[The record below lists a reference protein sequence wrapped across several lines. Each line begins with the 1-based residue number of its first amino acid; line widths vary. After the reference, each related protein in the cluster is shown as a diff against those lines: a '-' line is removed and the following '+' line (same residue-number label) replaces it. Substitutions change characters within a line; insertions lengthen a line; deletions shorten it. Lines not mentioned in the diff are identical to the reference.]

1 LITFPA
7 VAIASFPKSSN
18 TESQINPLQDPNL
31 TTDETNQSKPK
42 RTCEDPGDES
52 PDYILVALKEE
63 EMRNDGKEGAVSPP
77 SCAANHGAASE
88 TGAAAS
94 TWTGT

>member
-52 PDYILVALKEE
+52 PDYILALKEE